1 MQIREYQ
8 KPATLDEAYALLVKG
23 KTNRILGGCTF
34 LKRTNVKIG
43 TAIDLSACGLD
54 YIRETE
60 EAVMIGAYTSL
71 RDIETSAVILENFG
85 PALREVLEHLIGVQ
99 LRNVITIGAHVASRF
114 GFSDIIPTLLAMNA
128 SLRFYRGGVKSL
140 WAYMNEDAPER
151 DILLEIV
158 LPKEGR
164 RTKVQM
170 MRLSYNDY
178 SIFCLAASRVK
189 ENWIIAAG
197 VFPGRAKLAEKTMV
211 STSDVAKAI
220 QAIQDSTAK
229 SMKGVENAVGS
240 IGVATD
246 LAGQSG
252 AALQGIVEVV
262 TATADQVNA
271 IAAASEEQSAASEE
285 INRSIVEVNEVS
297 RLTAEAMNQASTA
310 VADLTEQ
317 AKKLAALIQEM
328 KQG

>member
-1 MQIREYQ
+1 MISRTRISFHVDLQLHIASGKAAVAQAVGKREHLREIRAVE
-8 KPATLDEAYALLVKG
+8 LEVRRL
-23 KTNRILGGCTF
+23 RIG
-34 LKRTNVKIG
+34 R
-43 TAIDLSACGLD
+43 A
-54 YIRETE
+54 R
-60 EAVMIGAYTSL
+60 VMIGAYTSL

-140 WAYMNEDAPER
+140 WAYMNEDVPER

-197 VFPGRAKLAEKTMV
+197 VFPGRAKLAEKTMSEMRDTPV
-211 STSDVAKAI
+211 TRGRAA
-220 QAIQDSTAK
+220 
-229 SMKGVENAVGS
+229 E
-240 IGVATD
+240 
-246 LAGQSG
+246 LARR
-252 AALQGIVEVV
+252 I
-262 TATADQVNA
+262 
-271 IAAASEEQSAASEE
+271 
-285 INRSIVEVNEVS
+285 
-297 RLTAEAMNQASTA
+297 TAEYRFGTNYRGTA
-310 VADLTEQ
+310 EYRRTLCEVFARRAIEELADEDSC
-317 AKKLAALIQEM
+317 KM
-328 KQG
+328 

>member
-178 SIFCLAASRVK
+178 SIFLLGGQPR
-189 ENWIIAAG
+189 EG
-197 VFPGRAKLAEKTMV
+197 KL
-211 STSDVAKAI
+211 DHC
-220 QAIQDSTAK
+220 
-229 SMKGVENAVGS
+229 
-240 IGVATD
+240 
-246 LAGQSG
+246 
-252 AALQGIVEVV
+252 
-262 TATADQVNA
+262 
-271 IAAASEEQSAASEE
+271 
-285 INRSIVEVNEVS
+285 RRRVS
-297 RLTAEAMNQASTA
+297 RTGQAGG
-310 VADLTEQ
+310 
-317 AKKLAALIQEM
+317 KRP
-328 KQG
+328 

>member
-114 GFSDIIPTLLAMNA
+114 GQESVA
-128 SLRFYRGGVKSL
+128 SY
-140 WAYMNEDAPER
+140 
-151 DILLEIV
+151 
-158 LPKEGR
+158 
-164 RTKVQM
+164 
-170 MRLSYNDY
+170 
-178 SIFCLAASRVK
+178 
-189 ENWIIAAG
+189 
-197 VFPGRAKLAEKTMV
+197 
-211 STSDVAKAI
+211 
-220 QAIQDSTAK
+220 
-229 SMKGVENAVGS
+229 
-240 IGVATD
+240 
-246 LAGQSG
+246 
-252 AALQGIVEVV
+252 
-262 TATADQVNA
+262 
-271 IAAASEEQSAASEE
+271 
-285 INRSIVEVNEVS
+285 
-297 RLTAEAMNQASTA
+297 
-310 VADLTEQ
+310 
-317 AKKLAALIQEM
+317 
-328 KQG
+328 

>member
-43 TAIDLSACGLD
+43 TAIDLSACSLD

-140 WAYMNEDAPER
+140 WAYMNEDVPER

-158 LPKEGR
+158 LPR
-164 RTKVQM
+164 R
-170 MRLSYNDY
+170 
-178 SIFCLAASRVK
+178 AAEPRC
-189 ENWIIAAG
+189 
-197 VFPGRAKLAEKTMV
+197 R
-211 STSDVAKAI
+211 
-220 QAIQDSTAK
+220 
-229 SMKGVENAVGS
+229 
-240 IGVATD
+240 
-246 LAGQSG
+246 
-252 AALQGIVEVV
+252 
-262 TATADQVNA
+262 
-271 IAAASEEQSAASEE
+271 
-285 INRSIVEVNEVS
+285 
-297 RLTAEAMNQASTA
+297 
-310 VADLTEQ
+310 
-317 AKKLAALIQEM
+317 
-328 KQG
+328 